1 MIPIAIPPDQVRAVR
16 GGPWPTRPQPR
27 RCFREAF
34 RLGPQG
40 LFQDSAM
47 LRFGGVPQPR
57 SPPLERLN
65 ETVLETPHN
74 QLAHTLALHAI
85 IE

>member
-1 MIPIAIPPDQVRAVR
+1 
-16 GGPWPTRPQPR
+16 
-27 RCFREAF
+27 
-34 RLGPQG
+34 
-40 LFQDSAM
+40 M